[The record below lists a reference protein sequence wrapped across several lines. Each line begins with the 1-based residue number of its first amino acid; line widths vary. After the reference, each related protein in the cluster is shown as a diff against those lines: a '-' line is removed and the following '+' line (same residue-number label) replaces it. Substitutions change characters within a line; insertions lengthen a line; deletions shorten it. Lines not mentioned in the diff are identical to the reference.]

1 MATMSI
7 RIADDDKM
15 RADVLFKALGLT
27 TNAAINMFI
36 KQCIRTQGLPFTP
49 TLEKPNDKLKK
60 ALEES
65 DEILEEIKNG
75 ERKGHKDTKSLFKS
89 VDR

>member
-7 RIADDDKM
+7 RLSDDDKV

-36 KQCIRTQGLPFTP
+36 KQCIRTQGLPFIP
-49 TLEKPNDKLKK
+49 TLIPTNELKQALKEAEDIENGKVEAKGYNNMYKMLEDLKK
-60 ALEES
+60 
-65 DEILEEIKNG
+65 
-75 ERKGHKDTKSLFKS
+75 
-89 VDR
+89 